1 MTLRQLQCICEVI
14 NSGFN
19 LSVAARALHMS
30 QPGISR
36 YIMLLEEELDVPL
49 FVRRK
54 NRFESLTPAGQ
65 AVAAVASRALR
76 EVQSIPSV
84 AKDYRDGE
92 VGKLVIATNPGHA
105 RYSLPPV
112 MQRFIKH
119 HPRVRVRIR
128 QGNSSQVADWV
139 LSGEAELFIATGPNE
154 PNRELVL
161 FPCHSIHPVILT
173 LPSHALAKKRRV
185 TLNDLCEHPIITYD
199 SEFAF
204 HTHMMRAFHAKG
216 LAPDILLSASD
227 ADIMKM
233 YVRAG
238 LGIAILANS
247 AYNRRTDQGLRAI
260 DARHLFNS
268 TVLHIGLRRNVYLTK
283 HLIAFIE
290 LFAPHLVIDE
300 VRKAIA

>member
-1 MTLRQLQCICEVI
+1 MTLSQLRCFCEVI

-19 LSVAARALHMS
+19 LSVAARVLHTS

-36 YIMLLEEELDVPL
+36 HIKSLEEELDIPL

-65 AVAAVASRALR
+65 VIAAFTSRALR
-76 EVQSIPSV
+76 ELQNIPSV

-92 VGKLVIATNPGHA
+92 VGKLVIATSA

-112 MQRFIKH
+112 MQQFIKH
-119 HPRVRVRIR
+119 YPRVRVRIR
-128 QGNSSQVADWV
+128 QGNSSQVVDWV
-139 LSGEAELFIATGPNE
+139 LSGEAEIFISTEPSE

-161 FPCHSIHPVILT
+161 FPCHSIHPIILT
-173 LPSHALAKKRRV
+173 LPSNALAKKGRV
-185 TLNDLCEHPIITYD
+185 QLNDLCEHSILTYD

-204 HTHMMRAFHAKG
+204 HANMMRAFHAKG
-216 LAPDILLSASD
+216 LVPDILLSASD
-227 ADIMKM
+227 AEIIKM

-238 LGIAILANS
+238 LGIAILADS
-247 AYNRRTDQGLRAI
+247 AYNMRTDKGLRAI

-268 TVLHIGLRRNVYLTK
+268 TVLHIGLRRNVYPTK
-283 HLIAFIE
+283 HLIAFVE